1 MDVKELGFA
10 LAHIGIN
17 QADAAEAKRTVD
29 TLCALFGFES
39 RETDG
44 SYFVGRDEFEVMK
57 MPFLGRLGHV
67 AIYTSDAVKAKEY
80 LETKGVFCDEST
92 ASYGPDGRLM
102 AIYFKEEIAGFAFH
116 LKQR

>member
-1 MDVKELGFA
+1 MDAKELNFA
-10 LAHIGIN
+10 LGHIGIN
-17 QADAAEAKRTVD
+17 QADDAEAKRTVE
-29 TLCALFGFES
+29 TLNTLFGFAS

-44 SYFVGRDEFEVMK
+44 SYFVGKDEFEVMK

-67 AIYTSDAVKAKEY
+67 AILTDDAAKAKEY
-80 LETKGVFCDEST
+80 LETKGVYCDEST
-92 ASYGPDGRLM
+92 ASYSPDGRLM

>member
-44 SYFVGRDEFEVMK
+44 SYFVGKDEFEVMK

-67 AIYTSDAVKAKEY
+67 AIYTDDAVKAKAY
-80 LETKGVFCDEST
+80 LCLLYTSR
-92 ASYGPDGRLM
+92 GPPPGRPRPPDRP
-102 AIYFKEEIAGFAFH
+102 GP
-116 LKQR
+116 R